1 MSLKNKMKV
10 IKISK
15 KSILKATRKKLKKTF
30 TNVKSAELAAE
41 AVAECN
47 RVRGAEILGAV
58 FRPRYNSRPASHTAA
73 PACPGSL
80 AALGDTNRGLRAKQ
94 AAFGSSLT
102 SAFSS
107 RASSPC
113 PLY

>member
-15 KSILKATRKKLKKTF
+15 KSILKATRKRLKKTF

-58 FRPRYNSRPASHTAA
+58 FRPRYSRPASHTAA
-73 PACPGSL
+73 PACRGSL

>member
-1 MSLKNKMKV
+1 M
-10 IKISK
+10 
-15 KSILKATRKKLKKTF
+15 TRKKLKKTF

-47 RVRGAEILGAV
+47 RVRSAEILGAV
-58 FRPRYNSRPASHTAA
+58 FLPRYSRQDSQQAG
-73 PACPGSL
+73 PGEAVL